1 MNHKDTKAPSPGPA
15 GHPLPQGEGA
25 AKRRVRAF
33 LCFFVP
39 LCLCGLSVAVAQA
52 PTADQVFKNIQVMKG
67 LPVDEFMNT
76 MGVFS
81 AALGMSCEDCH
92 ASNDAKWE
100 NYALDTSPKKRMA
113 RRMVQMVTAINRDNF
128 GGRQMVTCWSCHRG
142 TDHPKVTP
150 DLATLYNR
158 PDEADDVIS
167 PAPNAPPADQIL
179 DKYLQAVG
187 GAQRLASLTSFIA
200 KGTSVGYGPEG
211 SPRPVEIY
219 AKAPN
224 QRTTIIHTQNG
235 DNTTAYDGR
244 MGWIAAPLRPVP
256 VLALSGSVLEGV
268 KLDAELSFPARIK
281 QALGKWRAGFPVTIN
296 DRETQVIQGT
306 APGGSLA
313 TLYFDSE
320 TGLLTRVVRYSDSI
334 VGRTPT
340 QIDYSDYRDVAGV
353 KMPFRFTVSWLDGKE
368 NFEITEIQP
377 NVSIDAAKF
386 AKPK

>member
-1 MNHKDTKAPSPGPA
+1 LSII
-15 GHPLPQGEGA
+15 
-25 AKRRVRAF
+25 
-33 LCFFVP
+33 
-39 LCLCGLSVAVAQA
+39 CGLFAVLTLAQTA
-52 PTADQVFKNIQVMKG
+52 PTQTPPMAEQVFKNVQVLKG
-67 LPVDEFMNT
+67 IPVDEFMNT

-100 NYALDTSPKKRMA
+100 NYALYTSPKKRMA

-142 TDHPKVTP
+142 SDHPKITP

-158 PDEADDVIS
+158 PDESDDVVS
-167 PAPNAPPADQIL
+167 PAPNAPSADQIL
-179 DKYLQAVG
+179 DKYIQAVG

-200 KGTSVGYGPEG
+200 KGTTVGYGPEG
-211 SPRPVEIY
+211 TPRPVEIY

-235 DNTTAYDGR
+235 DNTTVYDGR

-256 VLALSGSVLEGV
+256 VLPLSGSVLEGV
-268 KLDAELSFPARIK
+268 KLDAQLSFPAGIK
-281 QALGKWRAGFPVTIN
+281 QTLGKWRVGFPATIN
-296 DRETQVIQGT
+296 DREMQVVQGT

-313 TLYFDSE
+313 TFYFDSE
-320 TGLLTRVVRYSDSI
+320 TGLLSRVVRYSDSV

-353 KMPFRFTVSWLDGKE
+353 KMPFRFTVGWLDGKE
-368 NFEITEIQP
+368 NFEITEIRP
-377 NVSIDAAKF
+377 NAPIDSAKF
-386 AKPK
+386 ARPQ

>member
-1 MNHKDTKAPSPGPA
+1 MEMTVMNHKDTETQRHRDARSRILVCA
-15 GHPLPQGEGA
+15 RLC
-25 AKRRVRAF
+25 AF
-33 LCFFVP
+33 VS
-39 LCLCGLSVAVAQA
+39 LCLCGSLLALAQRPPLA
-52 PTADQVFKNIQVMKG
+52 EEVFKNVQVLKG
-67 LPVDEFMNT
+67 IPVDEFMNT

-92 ASNDAKWE
+92 ASNDARWE
-100 NYALDTSPKKRMA
+100 NYALDTSPRKRMA
-113 RRMVQMVTAINRDNF
+113 RRMVQMVTAINKDNF

-142 TDHPKVTP
+142 SDHPKVTP

-158 PDEADDVIS
+158 PDEPDDTVA
-167 PAPNAPPADQIL
+167 PAPNASSADEIL
-179 DKYLQAVG
+179 DKYIRALG
-187 GAQRLASLTSFIA
+187 GAQRVASLTSFVA

-211 SPRPVEIY
+211 IPRPVEIY

-224 QRTTIIHTQNG
+224 QRTAIIHTQNG
-235 DNTTAYDGR
+235 DSTTVFNGST
-244 MGWIAAPLRPVP
+244 GWIAAPLRPVP
-256 VLALSGSVLEGV
+256 VLALSGSALEGI
-268 KLDAELSFPARIK
+268 KIDAELAFPSHIK
-281 QALGKWRAGFPVTIN
+281 QILGEWRVGFPVTID
-296 DRETQVIQGT
+296 DREAQVIQGA

-320 TGLLTRVVRYSDSI
+320 SGLLVRLLRYSDSV

-377 NVSIDAAKF
+377 NVVIDAARF
-386 AKPK
+386 AQPK

>member
-1 MNHKDTKAPSPGPA
+1 MNHKD
-15 GHPLPQGEGA
+15 
-25 AKRRVRAF
+25 AKTQRRIVLCICLFAF
-33 LCFFVP
+33 VS
-39 LCLCGLSVAVAQA
+39 LCLCGSLLSLAQRPQMA
-52 PTADQVFKNIQVMKG
+52 EEVFKNVQVLKG
-67 LPVDEFMNT
+67 IPVDEFMNT

-113 RRMVQMVTAINRDNF
+113 RRMVQMVTTINKDNF

-142 TDHPKVTP
+142 SDHPKITP
-150 DLATLYNR
+150 DLSMLYNR
-158 PDEADDVIS
+158 PDEPDDTIA
-167 PAPNAPPADQIL
+167 PAPNASADEIL
-179 DKYLQAVG
+179 DKYIRALG
-187 GAQRLASLTSFIA
+187 GAQRVGSVTSFIA

-211 SPRPVEIY
+211 TPRPVEIY

-224 QRTTIIHTQNG
+224 QRMTIIHTQNG
-235 DNTTAYDGR
+235 DSTTVYNGTA
-244 MGWIAAPLRPVP
+244 GWIAAPLRPVP
-256 VLALSGSVLEGV
+256 VLPVSGSALEGI
-268 KLDAELSFPARIK
+268 KLDAELAFPARIK
-281 QALGKWRAGFPVTIN
+281 QILGKWRVGFPVTI
-296 DRETQVIQGT
+296 DDKEAQVVQGT

-320 TGLLTRVVRYSDSI
+320 SGLLLRFLRYSDSV

-368 NFEITEIQP
+368 NFSINEIQP
-377 NVSIDAAKF
+377 NVPIDSAKF
-386 AKPK
+386 AQPK

>member
-1 MNHKDTKAPSPGPA
+1 MEIGVKHKGTKTQR
-15 GHPLPQGEGA
+15 HRGA
-25 AKRRVRAF
+25 LW
-33 LCFFVP
+33 LCVFVAS
-39 LCLCGLSVAVAQA
+39 CLSTFAQR
-52 PTADQVFKNIQVMKG
+52 PPMSEEVFKNVQVLKG
-67 LPVDEFMNT
+67 IPVDEFMNT

-92 ASNDAKWE
+92 ASNDARWE

-113 RRMVQMVTAINRDNF
+113 RRMVQMVTAINKDNF

-142 TDHPKVTP
+142 IDHPKVTP

-158 PDEADDVIS
+158 PDEPDDTVA
-167 PAPNAPPADQIL
+167 PAPNAPSADEIL
-179 DKYLQAVG
+179 DKYIRALG
-187 GAQRLASLTSFIA
+187 GGQRVARLTSFVA

-211 SPRPVEIY
+211 TPRPVEIY

-235 DNTTAYDGR
+235 DNTTAFNGST
-244 MGWIAAPLRPVP
+244 GWIAAPLRPVP
-256 VLALSGSVLEGV
+256 VLALSGSGLEGI
-268 KLDAELSFPARIK
+268 KIDAELAFPARVK
-281 QALGKWRAGFPVTIN
+281 QLLGKWRVGFPVTID
-296 DRETQVIQGT
+296 DREAQVIQGA

-320 TGLLTRVVRYSDSI
+320 SGLLVRLLRYSDSV

-368 NFEITEIQP
+368 NFEITEILP
-377 NVSIDAAKF
+377 NVPIDAARF
-386 AKPK
+386 AQPK